1 MNDFNVQPAQF
12 DFGQG
17 GQLGGLTSMM
27 GGMGQ
32 QQAPN
37 AFASQTPGAPQQP
50 GRVDASSF
58 GGGGEGGMD
67 PFMMLMQNIAKS
79 FGGA

>member
-1 MNDFNVQPAQF
+1 MNDFTVQPAEF

-17 GQLGGLTSMM
+17 GPLGGLTSMM
-27 GGMGQ
+27 GQQ

-37 AFASQTPGAPQQP
+37 DFASQTPGAPQQP

-58 GGGGEGGMD
+58 GGGEGGMD
-67 PFMMLMQNIAKS
+67 PFMILMQNIAKS